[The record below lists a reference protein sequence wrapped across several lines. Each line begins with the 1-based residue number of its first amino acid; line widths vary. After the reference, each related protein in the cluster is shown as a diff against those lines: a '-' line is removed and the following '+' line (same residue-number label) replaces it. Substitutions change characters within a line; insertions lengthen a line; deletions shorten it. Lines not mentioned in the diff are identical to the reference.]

1 MCNFGLEKN
10 GMPHKIKQSDY
21 TSRSRPGRTRQKK
34 NTPEEKLLLSPV
46 KTEEDIAL
54 TLKYLNTAVKSEA

>member
-1 MCNFGLEKN
+1 MGCLTKLNNQIILQGQGQGERGK
-10 GMPHKIKQSDY
+10 
-21 TSRSRPGRTRQKK
+21 KK